1 MLALCISFSIAIIDQ
16 VTKYAAQK
24 YLPSGPVTVVSQL
37 FDLRYVQNTGAAW
50 GMLEG
55 LNDWLVILSLVM
67 LALIL
72 VFHRSILIDTL
83 SHRIATGCMI
93 GGIVGNLLD
102 RVRLGYVVDFLDFHL
117 GIHHFPA
124 FNVADASICTG
135 VGLYILA
142 QFLQRPETSAT
153 SSDSEEG
160 APGEKVSERSPG
172 TSDQRGTGTC

>member
-1 MLALCISFSIAIIDQ
+1 MLALCISFSIALVDQ
-16 VTKYAAQK
+16 VSKYAARSC
-24 YLPSGPVTVVSQL
+24 LPSGPITVVPQL

-67 LALIL
+67 LTLIL

-83 SHRIATGCMI
+83 THRLAAGLMI

-135 VGLYILA
+135 VGLYILT
-142 QFLQRPETSAT
+142 QFFRRPEESADPST
-153 SSDSEEG
+153 EEG
-160 APGEKVSERSPG
+160 PALEGG
-172 TSDQRGTGTC
+172 TRAS

>member
-1 MLALCISFSIAIIDQ
+1 MLALCISFSIALLDQ
-16 VTKYAAQK
+16 VSKYAARHH
-24 YLPSGPVTVVSQL
+24 LPSGPVTVVPQL

-72 VFHRSILIDTL
+72 VFHRSILVDTL
-83 SHRIATGCMI
+83 VHRIATGLMI

-102 RVRLGYVVDFLDFHL
+102 RVRLGYVVDFLDFHW

-135 VGLYILA
+135 VGLYILTQVLRRPDLSGTPSESGA
-142 QFLQRPETSAT
+142 QAPE
-153 SSDSEEG
+153 
-160 APGEKVSERSPG
+160 PGDRAA
-172 TSDQRGTGTC
+172 

>member
-1 MLALCISFSIAIIDQ
+1 MLALCISFAIAIIDQ

-72 VFHRSILIDTL
+72 VFHRSILIDSL
-83 SHRIATGCMI
+83 AHRIATGFMI

-102 RVRLGYVVDFLDFHL
+102 RVRLGYVVDFLDFHW

-135 VGLYILA
+135 VGLYILT
-142 QFLQRPETSAT
+142 QFLQRPDTSAT
-153 SSDSEEG
+153 SSN
-160 APGEKVSERSPG
+160 GETEAAARTVSEQSSV
-172 TSDQRGTGTC
+172 TSDQ

>member
-1 MLALCISFSIAIIDQ
+1 MLALCISFSIALFDQ
-16 VTKYAAQK
+16 VSKYAARNH
-24 YLPSGPVTVVSQL
+24 LPSGPVTVVPQF

-72 VFHRSILIDTL
+72 VFHRSILVDTL
-83 SHRIATGCMI
+83 VHRIATGLMI

-102 RVRLGYVVDFLDFHL
+102 RVRLGYVVDFLDFHW

-135 VGLYILA
+135 VGLYILTQLLRRPDPGGSPSESGA
-142 QFLQRPETSAT
+142 QAPE
-153 SSDSEEG
+153 
-160 APGEKVSERSPG
+160 PGDRAA
-172 TSDQRGTGTC
+172 